1 MVEKKT
7 INYSLAELKAMIEPN
22 HPTFSISSQ
31 CKLFGISR
39 SGYYYTP
46 CPVDEETLKLMELI
60 DRQYTKTPYYGTR
73 RMSDYL
79 KSLGYHVDRKRVR
92 RLYKIMGLVAIY
104 PKKWLS
110 KPGEGHKIYPYL
122 LNGLNI
128 DHPNMVWEADITYLR
143 MRHGFMYLVAIMD
156 VYSRYVVS
164 WGISNTLDVNFCM
177 GTLKRAL
184 ASHGT
189 PEIFNTD
196 QGAQFTSIAFTSVLS
211 ENNIKISMDSKG
223 RYLDNIFVERLW
235 RSVKYE
241 YLYLNLPE
249 NGVELYH
256 GLEDYF
262 LTYNQDR
269 PHQGIGCVQ
278 YKKYIE
284 HRSQAA

>member
-1 MVEKKT
+1 
-7 INYSLAELKAMIEPN
+7 MIEPN

-122 LNGLNI
+122 IIPDKVG
-128 DHPNMVWEADITYLR
+128 
-143 MRHGFMYLVAIMD
+143 
-156 VYSRYVVS
+156 
-164 WGISNTLDVNFCM
+164 
-177 GTLKRAL
+177 
-184 ASHGT
+184 
-189 PEIFNTD
+189 
-196 QGAQFTSIAFTSVLS
+196 Q
-211 ENNIKISMDSKG
+211 
-223 RYLDNIFVERLW
+223 
-235 RSVKYE
+235 
-241 YLYLNLPE
+241 
-249 NGVELYH
+249 
-256 GLEDYF
+256 
-262 LTYNQDR
+262 
-269 PHQGIGCVQ
+269 
-278 YKKYIE
+278 
-284 HRSQAA
+284 